1 MMARLQD
8 AASQPVV
15 PRDGRGGGEE
25 QPPAKDG
32 DPVRKNMKGVPSDG
46 DDSGKNGNGT
56 GPDLPRVGDGA
67 VAAAAGGGVAP
78 GDEWVEETVEH
89 PAPDYGVDS
98 PVIR

>member
-1 MMARLQD
+1 MARLQD

-15 PRDGRGGGEE
+15 PRDGRGGGGE
-25 QPPAKDG
+25 QPPPSEDG
-32 DPVRKNMKGVPSDG
+32 DLVKKNKQGVPTDADEDG
-46 DDSGKNGNGT
+46 GRNGNGT
-56 GPDLPRVGDGA
+56 GPDVPRVGDGA
-67 VAAAAGGGVAP
+67 AAGAGAA

>member
-1 MMARLQD
+1 MARLQD

-15 PRDGRGGGEE
+15 SRDGRGDQE
-25 QPPAKDG
+25 QPSKDG
-32 DPVRKNMKGVPSDG
+32 DTTGVPSG
-46 DDSGKNGNGT
+46 DEGGRNGNGA
-56 GPDLPRVGDGA
+56 GPEVPTRVSDG
-67 VAAAAGGGVAP
+67 AAAAAAVA